1 MSQGLTFNH
10 LRSLSRTS
18 TKKSAGSK
26 EIPVCLWTQSNW
38 SSQIL
43 VYCFKKK
50 IFVLCVGFL
59 DVNNCVWN
67 LRSPVCLE
75 CSSSQYETLKVWYL
89 PFELREKKTIQS
101 YREAESKSDEH
112 RNPFLAC
119 VQPPAAVPASQ
130 GPTHGCLPCGER
142 AQWASWVS
150 LVLESK
156 LIASLWFC

>member
-26 EIPVCLWTQSNW
+26 EIPVCLWTQSNR

-50 IFVLCVGFL
+50 IFVPCIGFL

-101 YREAESKSDEH
+101 YREAESKSRWAQKSYPSLCSAPSSCTRQPGTYTWLSAMWWEGTVS
-112 RNPFLAC
+112 FL
-119 VQPPAAVPASQ
+119 SIF
-130 GPTHGCLPCGER
+130 GFR
-142 AQWASWVS
+142 
-150 LVLESK
+150 K
-156 LIASLWFC
+156 